1 MPQSIRAATLTRA
14 AVFTPLHTEGRAELV
29 EQRLSDAI
37 VSGVLPDGERL
48 PSELELAKQLGVAVV
63 TARESLEALR
73 SRGLVTT
80 RRGRDGGSF
89 VTFSGHARHD
99 ILDKR
104 VDALARSE
112 IRDMGVHYSAIAGMA
127 AELAADRAGPLDVET
142 LRTITSSFDVS
153 EEGAARRA
161 LSRFQL
167 ELAALSQS
175 ARLVREELRL
185 QAEFGPV
192 LWLCLSEP
200 EHRERSLDVL
210 RTVTAAVEAV
220 DPDAARR
227 ESTRHIAM
235 AVDWLVARKSMLAQR
250 HEKMPA

>member
-14 AVFTPLHTEGRAELV
+14 AVFTPLHAAGRAELV

-37 VSGVLPDGERL
+37 VSGVLTDGERL
-48 PSELELAKQLGVAVV
+48 PSETELAKQLGVAVV

-73 SRGLVTT
+73 GRGLVTT

-89 VTFSGHARHD
+89 VTFAGAARHD
-99 ILDKR
+99 ILNKR
-104 VDALARSE
+104 VGALARSE
-112 IRDMGVHYSAIAGMA
+112 IRDMGVHYSAVAGMA
-127 AELAADRAGPLDVET
+127 AELAADRAGPSDVAM
-142 LRTITSSFDVS
+142 LRDVATAIDVAD
-153 EEGAARRA
+153 EGATRRG
-161 LSRFQL
+161 LGRFQL

-200 EHRERSLDVL
+200 QPRQQGRDGLL
-210 RTVTAAVEAV
+210 TVALAVAGEDQEAARRATIRHVSAAVE
-220 DPDAARR
+220 
-227 ESTRHIAM
+227 
-235 AVDWLVARKSMLAQR
+235 WLVARKDALQAA